1 MKGRHTETKGEVMEQ
16 VLWQTEFPRLN
27 PPKKGKVRDVYDL
40 GDHLLIVATDRVS
53 AFDVVLPTAI
63 PDKGKV
69 LTQLSLFWFRAM
81 EEIIENHVV
90 ESDVEKFPDELR
102 EYRDILR
109 GRSMIAKKAKVV
121 PVECVVRGYLAGS
134 GWNDY
139 RETASICGLTLPPN
153 LVESARLSEPIFT
166 PTTKAEEGHDMS
178 MRFDDVKD
186 FIGEELATRLR
197 DASIKIYEKAGI
209 VAEKR
214 GILIADTKFEFGMID
229 GKLKV
234 IDEMLTP
241 DSSRFWAAKEYKPG
255 KSQDSYDKQ
264 IIRDYLNR
272 LEWDKT
278 YPGPE
283 LPPEIAEKARA
294 RYVDILKILTGK
306 GLE

>member
-1 MKGRHTETKGEVMEQ
+1 MRGGTMEQ

-27 PPKKGKVRDVYDL
+27 PPKRGKVRDVYDL
-40 GDHLLIVATDRVS
+40 GAHLLIVATDRVS

-90 ESDVEKFPDELR
+90 EADVEKFPDELR

-109 GRSMIAKKAKVV
+109 GRSMIVKKANVV

-139 RETASICGLTLPPN
+139 RETGSICGVTLPPK
-153 LVESARLSEPIFT
+153 LVESTKLPQPIFT

-178 MRFDDVKD
+178 MCFDDVKD
-186 FIGEELATRLR
+186 LIGEELAVRLR
-197 DASIKIYEKAGI
+197 DASIKIYEKAGT

-272 LEWDKT
+272 LDWDKT

-283 LPPEIAEKARA
+283 LPPEITEKARA